1 MLEYLIR
8 SRSTVPSSAY
18 RPDSGRFPNHLLI
31 LMNFEALSLWLRNT
45 LLPYGGFGLMVLAMC
60 DSSFFSLP
68 EINDVLLMTFAINEP
83 GSMVKFVLLTTLG
96 SLIGCALLYSV
107 GRKGGDKFL
116 RKTFADERLAKVQS
130 WYQRHGILAV
140 IIPSLLPPPTP
151 FKIFVL
157 SAGTFG
163 ISWPKFLIAIV
174 IGRSIRYFSEGIL
187 AVMYG
192 PAAIEF
198 VQRNYGKL
206 GLAMVAVIVLSVI
219 VFFSLGRRR
228 APSVEA

>member
-1 MLEYLIR
+1 
-8 SRSTVPSSAY
+8 
-18 RPDSGRFPNHLLI
+18 
-31 LMNFEALSLWLRNT
+31 MNFEALSLWLRHT
-45 LLPYGGFGLMVLAMC
+45 LLPYGGSGLMVLAIC

-83 GSMVKFVLLTTLG
+83 HSMVKFALLTTLG

-107 GRKGGDKFL
+107 GRKGGETFL
-116 RKTFADERLAKVQS
+116 RRSFADERLAKVQA

-151 FKIFVL
+151 FKVFVL

-163 ISWPKFLIAIV
+163 ISWPKFLIGIV

-192 PAAIEF
+192 PAAIQF

-206 GLAMVAVIVLSVI
+206 GLAVVVFIIVSAV
-219 VFFSLGRRR
+219 VFFAFARRR
-228 APSVEA
+228 VPSVEA